1 MESLLTIRAEAE
13 KIDPMGVYGKA
24 GFFGRFRRHFG
35 NKNTL
40 DRRAGLYK
48 VAFAFFR
55 GYIESIFS
63 AGGRQRASYDPTL
76 VTKTWPGME
85 KGL

>member
-1 MESLLTIRAEAE
+1 MESLLTIRAEVE

-24 GFFGRFRRHFG
+24 GFFGRLRRHFG

-55 GYIESIFS
+55 GY
-63 AGGRQRASYDPTL
+63 Q
-76 VTKTWPGME
+76 
-85 KGL
+85 